1 MFEILCLQIT
11 SAGQLC
17 GFSVRGRPGF
27 GFIFVDLDLLY
38 VSGHTDC
45 LTLIKPLARWD
56 KESSQGPHGTAVSF
70 CPGLSVVTEVNLLSL
85 IWPQSPHASYHMYL
99 LLHWVCFWCLKV
111 CVLSYKPDASSGTC
125 LKTQSWAPL
134 LGKKT
139 CLWWAQGEVCWCVG
153 FWSGAYRYGCNKFN
167 CQDASNRDFP
177 GGPVVKTPHFQYA
190 LPMGAG
196 SILGQGTKNPH
207 AGRHGPKN

>member
-111 CVLSYKPDASSGTC
+111 CVLSYNTI
-125 LKTQSWAPL
+125 
-134 LGKKT
+134 
-139 CLWWAQGEVCWCVG
+139 
-153 FWSGAYRYGCNKFN
+153 CNTS
-167 CQDASNRDFP
+167 QML
-177 GGPVVKTPHFQYA
+177 HLA
-190 LPMGAG
+190 LVWR
-196 SILGQGTKNPH
+196 H
-207 AGRHGPKN
+207 RHGPPCWKKKPACDELRERCVGVLASDLERIDMAATNLTVKMRVTGTSLAV